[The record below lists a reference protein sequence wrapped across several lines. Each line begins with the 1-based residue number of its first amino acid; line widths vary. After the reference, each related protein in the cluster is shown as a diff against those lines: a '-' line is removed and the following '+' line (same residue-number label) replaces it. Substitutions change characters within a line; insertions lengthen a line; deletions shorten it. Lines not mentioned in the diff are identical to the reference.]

1 MSEEIGCL
9 INGAVT
15 TGLAVTDR
23 GLHYGDGLFET
34 LAVSEGIP
42 ELWDRHMHRLQQGCR
57 RLAIPLPD
65 RAILQSEAQ
74 RICAGAGQAVLKLI
88 LTRGSGGRGYRPPP
102 HPQPTRI
109 LSLHPRPAYPAGW
122 QQDGVAVRLCRHRL
136 SQNPALAG
144 LKHLNRLDQVLA
156 RHEWDDPAIA
166 EGLMLDGSNRIIEG
180 TMSNLFL
187 VREGQLVTPDLT
199 QSGIN
204 GVMRGL
210 IMETAAT
217 LGIDCVLA
225 DVTLEDLACA
235 DELLLCNSVIG
246 IWPVR
251 LLEETFYAAPGP
263 ITGKLQEAID
273 KVRWNE

>member
-1 MSEEIGCL
+1 
-9 INGAVT
+9 
-15 TGLAVTDR
+15 
-23 GLHYGDGLFET
+23 
-34 LAVSEGIP
+34 
-42 ELWDRHMHRLQQGCR
+42 
-57 RLAIPLPD
+57 
-65 RAILQSEAQ
+65 
-74 RICAGAGQAVLKLI
+74 
-88 LTRGSGGRGYRPPP
+88 
-102 HPQPTRI
+102 
-109 LSLHPRPAYPAGW
+109 
-122 QQDGVAVRLCRHRL
+122 
-136 SQNPALAG
+136 
-144 LKHLNRLDQVLA
+144 
-156 RHEWDDPAIA
+156 
-166 EGLMLDGSNRIIEG
+166 
-180 TMSNLFL
+180 MSNLFL

-225 DVTLEDLACA
+225 DVTLKDLACA